1 MESRY
6 ILFSF
11 TATPVELR
19 ADWRDFSAMVQL
31 DSRAETWLALVFPYI
46 FSRSA
51 ARSISDKS
59 FHTFAHSVTFL
70 TYYSVGE

>member
-31 DSRAETWLALVFPYI
+31 DSRAETWLALVLPYI
-46 FSRSA
+46 FSNNERDFNKYLLN
-51 ARSISDKS
+51 IYK
-59 FHTFAHSVTFL
+59 
-70 TYYSVGE
+70 GI